1 MKHAKF
7 VFKHQKLALLMGISL
22 ALTACANGYSDQP
35 SSQPSTQ
42 APNMTS
48 DNSRTSLDWPGVY
61 QGLIPCADC
70 ESIKT
75 RITLHKDGTFTRS
88 MIYQGKPDGQFNDQ
102 GKFSWDEGGGK
113 ITLIDKQGQSQ
124 SYLVGEGRLFHL
136 DQQGQ
141 RISGELADRYIL
153 IKNPA
158 DAQLENKRWVL
169 SELMGQAVTSKPGQ
183 KAAFVQFDNEN
194 ARVSGNSSCNNF
206 FGGYE
211 LQEGNRISFGQL
223 GSTMMACPDMSTE
236 AKFLQV
242 LQKVDNYA
250 VKDDTLSLHKA
261 RMAPLARFK
270 WVVEQK

>member
-1 MKHAKF
+1 VKHAKF
-7 VFKHQKLALLMGISL
+7 VFKHRKLALLMGISL

-70 ESIKT
+70 ESIQT

-141 RISGELADRYIL
+141 RISGELANRYIL

>member
-1 MKHAKF
+1 VKHAKF

-22 ALTACANGYSDQP
+22 ALTACASGYSDQP
-35 SSQPSTQ
+35 SSQPNTP

-61 QGLIPCADC
+61 KGLIPCADC

-141 RISGELADRYIL
+141 RISGELANRYIL

>member
-1 MKHAKF
+1 
-7 VFKHQKLALLMGISL
+7 
-22 ALTACANGYSDQP
+22 
-35 SSQPSTQ
+35 
-42 APNMTS
+42 MTS

-141 RISGELADRYIL
+141 RISGELANRYIL

>member
-1 MKHAKF
+1 MNHAKF
-7 VFKHQKLALLMGISL
+7 VFKPQKLTLLMGILL
-22 ALTACANGYSDQP
+22 ALTACASSYSDQH
-35 SSQPSTQ
+35 SSQPGTQ
-42 APNMTS
+42 ASNMTN

-75 RITLHKDGTFTRS
+75 RITLHKDGTFARS
-88 MIYQGKPDGQFNDQ
+88 IIYQGKPDGQFNDQ
-102 GKFSWDEGGGK
+102 GTFSWDDAGGK

-153 IKNPA
+153 IKKPA
-158 DAQLENKRWVL
+158 DVQLENKRWVL

-223 GSTMMACPDMSTE
+223 SSTMMACPDMSTE

-270 WVVEQK
+270 WVVEEK